1 MLANSV
7 IFFFPQNNK
16 IKFTVITSEVI
27 KWFPLKKKNLLKTV
41 KSFKSEITDVIVILV
56 FGAKKIIIIEQHAH
70 TFHFH
75 LYFFNL
81 NPNLE
86 IAAMCVRLCFFILPH
101 TD

>member
-41 KSFKSEITDVIVILV
+41 KSFKSEITDMSL
-56 FGAKKIIIIEQHAH
+56 
-70 TFHFH
+70 
-75 LYFFNL
+75 
-81 NPNLE
+81 
-86 IAAMCVRLCFFILPH
+86 
-101 TD
+101 